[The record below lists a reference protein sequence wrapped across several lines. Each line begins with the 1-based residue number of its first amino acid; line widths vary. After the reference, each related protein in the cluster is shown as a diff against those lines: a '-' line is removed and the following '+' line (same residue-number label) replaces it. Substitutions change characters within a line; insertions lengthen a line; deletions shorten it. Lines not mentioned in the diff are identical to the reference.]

1 MSEERAPDA
10 VHERTEERIV
20 PDHEVEIFQS
30 REAHVAELRVR
41 RALPTRGRRTV
52 GPWCFVDHM
61 GPMSLSPDLSID
73 VAPHPHIG
81 LHTVTWLFSG
91 EFLHR
96 DSLGSEQLIR
106 AGQLN
111 LMTSGHGVAHSEENP
126 GLRSG
131 EMHGM
136 QLWVAQPS
144 TTRDDNAGFEHYE
157 ELPKIEVPN
166 LSATVL
172 VGSFGQSQSPARR
185 DSALVGVELDF
196 HGGPV
201 TLDLEPTFEY
211 ALIVANGSVLVDGTV
226 VQPGQ
231 LAYLGAGR
239 DECRF
244 ETQSP
249 SRAMLIGGV
258 PLDERL
264 FMWWNFVARTQDEI
278 SDAWRAWASGDER
291 FGRVASPFAR
301 FEVSPPPWLLALH

>member
-1 MSEERAPDA
+1 
-10 VHERTEERIV
+10 VT
-20 PDHEVEIFQS
+20 DHDVEIYES
-30 REAHVAELRVR
+30 REAQVGELRVR

-52 GPWCFVDHM
+52 GAWCFVDHM
-61 GPMSLSPDLSID
+61 GPMSLTPDRSID
-73 VAPHPHIG
+73 VAPHPHMG
-81 LHTVTWLFSG
+81 LQTVTWLFAG

-144 TTRDDNAGFEHYE
+144 TTRDGGAEFEHFDTM
-157 ELPKIEVPN
+157 PTIETSN

-172 VGSFGQSQSPARR
+172 VGSFAETSSPARR
-185 DSALVGVELDF
+185 DSALVGVELNL

-201 TLDLEPTFEY
+201 TVALEPNCEY

-226 VQPGQ
+226 VQPGA

-244 ETQSP
+244 DSNAP

-258 PLDERL
+258 PFDERL
-264 FMWWNFVARTQDEI
+264 FMWWNFVARSQDEI
-278 SDAWRAWASGDER
+278 SDAWRAWAAGDDR

-301 FEVSPPPWLLALH
+301 IEVSPPPWLMALH

>member
-1 MSEERAPDA
+1 
-10 VHERTEERIV
+10 
-20 PDHEVEIFQS
+20 
-30 REAHVAELRVR
+30 
-41 RALPTRGRRTV
+41 
-52 GPWCFVDHM
+52 
-61 GPMSLSPDLSID
+61 MSLSPERSID
-73 VAPHPHIG
+73 VAPHPHTG
-81 LHTVTWLFSG
+81 LQTVTWLFSG

-144 TTRDDNAGFEHYE
+144 STRDGGADFEHFDD
-157 ELPKIEVPN
+157 LPAFETTN
-166 LSATVL
+166 LTATVL
-172 VGSFGQSQSPARR
+172 VGSFGELRSPARR
-185 DSALVGVELDF
+185 HSALVGVELDLY
-196 HGGPV
+196 GGEA
-201 TLDLEPTFEY
+201 TIALDAEFEY
-211 ALIVANGSVLVDGTV
+211 ALVVANGSVLVDDTIV
-226 VQPGQ
+226 HPGA

-244 ETQSP
+244 ESKGP
-249 SRAMLIGGV
+249 SRAMLIGGA
-258 PLDERL
+258 PFDERL

-278 SDAWRAWASGDER
+278 SDAWRAWSSADER

-301 FEVSPPPWLLALH
+301 IEVDPPPWLTR

>member
-1 MSEERAPDA
+1 
-10 VHERTEERIV
+10 VHDV
-20 PDHEVEIFQS
+20 EVIEG
-30 REAHVAELRVR
+30 REAQVAEMRVR
-41 RALPTRGRRTV
+41 RALPTKGRRTV
-52 GPWCFVDHM
+52 GAWCFVDHM
-61 GPMSLSPDLSID
+61 GPMSLSPDRSVD
-73 VAPHPHIG
+73 VAPHPHLG
-81 LHTVTWLFSG
+81 LQTVTWLFSG

-131 EMHGM
+131 ELHGM

-144 TTRDDNAGFEHYE
+144 STRDGSADFEHFAE
-157 ELPKIEVPN
+157 MPTLETSTLTT
-166 LSATVL
+166 TVL
-172 VGSFGQSQSPARR
+172 VGTFRELRSPARR
-185 DSALVGVELDF
+185 DSDHVGVELVF
-196 HGGPV
+196 HGGATTV
-201 TLDLEPTFEY
+201 ALDPGYEY
-211 ALIVANGSVLVDGTV
+211 ALIVADGAVVVDGTV
-226 VQPGQ
+226 VQPGA
-231 LAYLGAGR
+231 LAYLDTGR

-244 ETQSP
+244 ESHGP

-278 SDAWRAWASGDER
+278 SDAWRAWATGDER

-301 FEVSPPPWLLALH
+301 IEVSPPPWLTAMR